1 MRISIT
7 GKNMDVSNAL
17 HEIINKKIGKLD
29 RYLKPETDVYVTL
42 SVEPRRHIIEVTIP
56 INGLV
61 LRAQE
66 VTDDM
71 YTSIDNVLEKLER
84 QMRKHRTKLDKRLRD
99 GAFREAAPV
108 FIPQDKDES
117 DEGIRIVKSKR
128 FAIKPMDPE
137 EAVMQMEL
145 LGHDFFV
152 FMNME
157 SEQVCVV
164 YRRKGGD
171 FGLIEPEYE

>member
-1 MRISIT
+1 MRILVT

-17 HEIINKKIGKLD
+17 RETIDKKIGKLD

-42 SVEPRRHIIEVTIP
+42 SVEQYRHIVEVTIP

-71 YTSIDNVLEKLER
+71 YASIDNVLEKLER
-84 QMRKHRTKLDKRLRD
+84 QIRKHRTKLDKRLRE
-99 GAFREAAPV
+99 GAFRDVAPL
-108 FIPQDKDES
+108 FIPQGQDEKES
-117 DEGIRIVKSKR
+117 RGKIVKSKR

-145 LGHDFFV
+145 LSHDFFV
-152 FMNME
+152 FTNME
-157 SEQVCVV
+157 TDQVCVV
-164 YRRKGGD
+164 YRRKDGN
-171 FGLIEPEYE
+171 FGLIEPEYD

>member
-1 MRISIT
+1 MRILIT
-7 GKNMDVSNAL
+7 GKNMDVSSAL
-17 HEIINKKIGKLD
+17 RDLLEKKVHKLD

-42 SVEPRRHIIEVTIP
+42 SVEQYRHIVEVTIP

-66 VTDDM
+66 TTNDM

-84 QMRKHRTKLDKRLRD
+84 QIRKHRTKLDKRLRE
-99 GAFREAAPV
+99 GAFRDASPV
-108 FIPQDKDES
+108 FITKEQDES
-117 DEGIRIVKSKR
+117 EPHGLIVKSKR
-128 FAIKPMDPE
+128 FAIKPMDAE

-152 FMNME
+152 FMNMDT
-157 SEQVCVV
+157 EQVCVV
-164 YRRKGGD
+164 YRRRDGNY
-171 FGLIEPEYE
+171 GLIEPEYE